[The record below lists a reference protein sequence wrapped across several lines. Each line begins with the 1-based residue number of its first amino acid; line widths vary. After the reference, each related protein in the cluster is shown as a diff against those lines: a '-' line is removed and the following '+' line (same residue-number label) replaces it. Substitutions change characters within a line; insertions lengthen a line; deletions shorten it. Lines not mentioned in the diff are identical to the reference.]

1 MRNSANFRK
10 KRSDYI
16 LSILIFALVLFGL
29 IAIYSVSKY
38 YSLQL
43 TDGDSDKYWLGRQVL
58 FVSLGLVVWAI
69 FQAIDYR
76 VWGKYSKYMLYFTIG
91 LLLLPVFFGVT
102 EGNTAQ
108 RWIGVGFARFQ
119 PAEMAKITLIIYLA
133 NWFSQQKDEKQV
145 NKQTFPF
152 FALIGA
158 ISLIMLV
165 QKDLGTLAVMLGISA
180 MMFYMSGASYVSLG
194 MGAGLGAFLLY
205 IAIKFEPYRLA
216 RLTAF
221 LNPNADLMG
230 SGYHIRNALIA
241 IGSGGWWGLGFGQSR
256 QKYLYLPE
264 AHTDSIFAIIAEELG
279 FLRSSLLIL
288 VFAYI
293 ASRGYRIAKYAPD
306 KFSSL
311 LAIGI
316 TTWFFWQAFINI
328 GAMLSILPLTGVP
341 LPFVSYGGSSLL
353 FLLAATGILIN
364 ISKQANYEK

>member
-1 MRNSANFRK
+1 MRNSTGYRK
-10 KRSDYI
+10 QRSDYV
-16 LSILIFALVLFGL
+16 LSVLIFALVLFGL

-43 TDGDSDKYWLGRQVL
+43 TNGASDKYWLGRQVI

-76 VWGKYSKYMLYFTIG
+76 VWNKYSKYMLVITIG
-91 LLLLPVFFGVT
+91 LLLLPIFFGVT

-119 PAEMAKITLIIYLA
+119 PAEMAKITLIIFLSS
-133 NWFSQQKDEKQV
+133 WFSKQDEK
-145 NKQTFPF
+145 KADKLTFSF
-152 FALIGA
+152 FAIVGVIA
-158 ISLIMLV
+158 LIMLI
-165 QKDLGTLAVMLGISA
+165 QKDLGTLAVMLGICA
-180 MMFYMSGASYVSLG
+180 VMFYMSGASYVSLA
-194 MGAGLGAFLLY
+194 MGGGLGAALMYL
-205 IAIKFEPYRLA
+205 AIKLEPYRLA

-241 IGSGGWWGLGFGQSR
+241 IGSGGLWGLGFGQSR

-279 FLRSSLLIL
+279 FVRSSILI
-288 VFAYI
+288 VIFAYI

-311 LAIGI
+311 LAAGI

-364 ISKQANYEK
+364 ISKQVDYAK